1 MRGRLSSFGR
11 RFSATAQI
19 SLMRLGRGSGIVR
32 PSATRE
38 SDMKVTNEDLDQ
50 LWKALRMLGWG
61 AAALIMTAPLVAMQ
75 FTSEVNWTL
84 SDFVFAGVLLI
95 GGGAVIE
102 LVAWRVRNPVIRIG
116 FSLFVIAV
124 VALIWIEGAVGI
136 FH

>member
-1 MRGRLSSFGR
+1 M
-11 RFSATAQI
+11 T
-19 SLMRLGRGSGIVR
+19 
-32 PSATRE
+32 
-38 SDMKVTNEDLDQ
+38 VTNEDLDQ

-61 AAALIMTAPLVAMQ
+61 AVALVMLAPAVAMQ
-75 FTSEVNWTL
+75 FTEEVDWTA

-95 GGGAVIE
+95 GAAGVIE

-116 FSLFVIAV
+116 FALFVIAV